1 MAKSRRHARAME
13 KAETE
18 TRHVSVCVWGLFID
32 VCTVFG
38 NYLVTACL
46 FV

>member
-1 MAKSRRHARAME
+1 
-13 KAETE
+13 
-18 TRHVSVCVWGLFID
+18 VCVWGLFID